1 MKTKT
6 LLMDLKAAP
15 DTETSEGVFV
25 GYASIFGNI
34 DSYGDKVIFGAFA
47 ESLKTFDGGVN
58 IPCYWSHDMAD
69 PMKCIGWTIAAEEDE
84 RGLKVT
90 VQLDLENPNGA
101 QAYKLAKLGVVKQMS
116 FAYEVEE
123 GAWVESSDE
132 GSFYELR
139 KLKIF
144 EVSLVQVGANQSTE
158 LLDVKARLA
167 DVKAGRKIS
176 ATNEEKLTKAIE
188 LIGEVLGNDSP
199 EGSSEEPEGGTAEEG
214 ETPKAQDHLEVK
226 ARRLSPVEIAEYE
239 LQLL

>member
-6 LLMDLKAAP
+6 LLMDLKASP

-34 DSYGDKVIFGAFA
+34 DSYGDKVMPGAFA
-47 ESLKTFDGGVN
+47 ESLKSFDGGVN
-58 IPCYWSHDMAD
+58 IPCYWSHDMGD
-69 PMKCIGWTIAAEEDE
+69 PMKCIGWTIAAEEDD

-176 ATNEEKLTKAIE
+176 ASNEEKLTKAIE

-226 ARRLSPVEIAEYE
+226 ARRLSPVEIAEYR
-239 LQLL
+239 LKLL